1 MKKGSG
7 VLLHLSS
14 LPGYGIGSLG
24 RHAFNFVDR
33 LNEAGFSYWQILPL
47 NPTSPYCGNSPYSS
61 NSLIAGNRY
70 FIDLDEF
77 VSNGWLEQKDL
88 DVPVCERV
96 DFEAVDRH
104 REVVLKKAFDNADD
118 EVKKKVQTW
127 AKQNESI
134 YTYALY
140 TAFSSKLCVPWNEW
154 PQDLRDCKKRA
165 VNAFAKEC
173 QQQINQ
179 YLFEQYFFF
188 KQFAKLKAYA
198 NDKGIKIIGDMP
210 VYASFGSADVW
221 ANQKLFEVDGY
232 TTNLGAGVPPD
243 YFSKT
248 GQLWG
253 NPVYKI
259 AEHKKQNYK
268 WMLERFVIAQSLC
281 DVLRV
286 DHFRGYESFWAV
298 PAGEKTAI
306 NGKWVKSF
314 GKELFDKMGKVANIE
329 IIAEDLGIITPEVE
343 KLMKDL
349 DYPGMN
355 ILLFAYNSGDDNKY
369 LPENHLENSVSYIGT
384 HDNDTLV
391 GWLNKIDGWEKEH
404 MIAKTGYDGDYTI
417 FFDELFASKSKV
429 VIVSMQDMLGL
440 GSEHRM
446 NVPSVPKGNWSY
458 QMKEGQF
465 DDKLVQKFAKLNKKY
480 NR

>member
-7 VLLHLSS
+7 VLLHISS
-14 LPGYGIGSLG
+14 LPGHGIGSLG
-24 RHAFNFVDR
+24 KQAFHFVDR
-33 LNEAGFSYWQILPL
+33 LHEAGFSYWQILPL

-70 FIDLDEF
+70 FINLDQF
-77 VSNGWLEQKDL
+77 VSFGWLEQSDLEMPVKD
-88 DVPVCERV
+88 RV
-96 DFEAVDRH
+96 DYEAVDKH
-104 REVVLKKAFDNADD
+104 RKVVLKKAFDNATD
-118 EVKKKVQTW
+118 EVKKQVAVW

-140 TAFSSKLCVPWNEW
+140 SAFASKFGTPWTIW
-154 PQDLRDCKKRA
+154 PQGLKDCDKKA
-165 VNAFAKEC
+165 IKKYAKEC
-173 QQQINQ
+173 SDKIDQF
-179 YLFEQYFFF
+179 LFEQYFFF
-188 KQFAKLKAYA
+188 TQFAELKKYA

-210 VYASFGSADVW
+210 VYASFDSADVW
-221 ANQKLFEVDGY
+221 ANQKLFEVEGY
-232 TTNLGAGVPPD
+232 KTNLCAGVPPD

-259 AEHKKQNYK
+259 AEHKKTGYK
-268 WMLERFVIAQSLC
+268 WMLDRFLMAQKFC

-298 PAGEKTAI
+298 EAGEKTAI

-314 GKELFDKMGKVANIE
+314 GKELFDKLGEVSDVE

-355 ILLFAYNSGDDNKY
+355 ILLFAYNSENSKY
-369 LPENHLENSVSYIGT
+369 LPKNHLKNSVSYIGT

-391 GWLNKIDGWEKEH
+391 GWLNKVTGWEKEN
-404 MIAKTGYDGDYTI
+404 MIEQTGYDGDYNV
-417 FFDELFASKSKV
+417 FFDELFASESNV

-440 GSEHRM
+440 DTTYRM
-446 NVPSVPKGNWSY
+446 NVPSVPNGNWSY
-458 QMKEGQF
+458 QMKDGEF
-465 DDKLVQKFAKLNKKY
+465 SDELVEQFAKLNEKY
-480 NR
+480 GR